1 MRAAGESQGLR
12 ALCSLKCG
20 IITGAEGDT
29 GWLGDQSLP
38 WNLYLARVVV
48 SGVMEAPAG
57 EHFLVLS
64 LLIS

>member
-1 MRAAGESQGLR
+1 MRAVGESQGLR
-12 ALCSLKCG
+12 ALCFLKCG

-29 GWLGDQSLP
+29 GRLGDQSLP
-38 WNLYLARVVV
+38 WNLCLAHVLF